1 MNNDPIEKE
10 ATNIM
15 EYLNLGPAH
24 AGRVR
29 GYVEGRIREAVEAET
44 KDLREKLKVARE
56 EYADLEALYGYEL
69 EKANDER

>member
-1 MNNDPIEKE
+1 MTDDPIEK
-10 ATNIM
+10 AARDIVAQANISPK
-15 EYLNLGPAH
+15 EVAAY
-24 AGRVR
+24 
-29 GYVEGRIREAVEAET
+29 IREAVKAET

>member
-1 MNNDPIEKE
+1 MTDDPIEK
-10 ATNIM
+10 AARDIVAQANISPK
-15 EYLNLGPAH
+15 EVAAY
-24 AGRVR
+24 
-29 GYVEGRIREAVEAET
+29 IREAVKAEM

>member
-1 MNNDPIEKE
+1 MNNDQIEK
-10 ATNIM
+10 AARDIVAQANISPK
-15 EYLNLGPAH
+15 EVAAY
-24 AGRVR
+24 
-29 GYVEGRIREAVEAET
+29 IREAVKAET